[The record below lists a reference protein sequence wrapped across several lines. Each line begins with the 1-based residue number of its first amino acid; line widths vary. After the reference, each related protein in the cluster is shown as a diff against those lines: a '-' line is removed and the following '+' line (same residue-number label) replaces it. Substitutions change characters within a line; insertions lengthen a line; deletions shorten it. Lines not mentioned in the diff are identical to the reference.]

1 MPCSIDNISEGGLHI
16 TITTKTRLNITTE
29 DIIKLEFKIPEN
41 ESYESLEKVISLN
54 CEVIWIG
61 KEHHKYQ
68 SIGLR
73 VFDENFSYLNFV
85 RNLYM
90 KKVSII

>member
-1 MPCSIDNISEGGLHI
+1 MGSFL
-16 TITTKTRLNITTE
+16 
-29 DIIKLEFKIPEN
+29 KLEFKIPEN
-41 ESYESLEKVISLN
+41 ETYESLEKVINLN
-54 CEVIWIG
+54 CEVMWLG
-61 KEHHKYQ
+61 KWNRKYQ
-68 SIGLR
+68 SIGLK